1 MRIGILTLSDKG
13 SRGERKD
20 ESGALIAAMVSSLG
34 EITMTAI
41 IPDEESLI
49 ASTLVDW
56 CDRGSLDLIITTGGT
71 GLSPRDRTPQAMQRV
86 IDYDIPGIG
95 EAMRMQN
102 LPKTPNAMLSRGM
115 AGVRGTTLILNLPG
129 SPKAV
134 KENLDIALPVL
145 AHAVS
150 KLQGDMADCARKD

>member
-1 MRIGILTLSDKG
+1 MKIGILTLSDKG
-13 SRGERKD
+13 SRGERVD
-20 ESGALIAAMVSSLG
+20 ESGALIATMVSPLG
-34 EITMTAI
+34 TITTTAI

-49 ASTLVDW
+49 VATLVNW
-56 CDRGSLDLIITTGGT
+56 CDARKLDLILSTGGT

-86 IDYDIPGIG
+86 IDYEIPGIG

-102 LPKTPNAMLSRGM
+102 LSKTPNAMLSRGM

-134 KENLDIALPVL
+134 KENLEVALPIL
-145 AHAVS
+145 EHAVS
-150 KLQGDMADCARKD
+150 KLQGDTADCARKD